1 MAHSRRRFMQT
12 LAAASALPFS
22 PAFLD
27 ALHAQASA
35 PRRAYGPNDTIRL
48 ASIGMGI
55 IGFANVERAL
65 RVPGVELVAVADCYD
80 GRLRASQEQFGA
92 EVATTRDYQELLQ
105 RDDIDAV
112 FINTPDHWHAQQAV
126 DALSAGKHVRCEKPM
141 VQHIAD
147 GQRIIDAERASGKI
161 LHVGSSGINAK
172 GAAAAADLLQQGVIG
187 ELNMAESWV
196 SRNSAIGAWQYSI
209 PTDASP
215 QTIDWK
221 RFTGPA
227 PDRLFDADRF
237 FRWRKYWDYGTGIAG
252 DMFVHR
258 FTKFH
263 RITASLGPV
272 STFSTGQI
280 SQWNDGREVP
290 DIQTAMYTYPE
301 TTAHPAFT
309 LMMNANLADGSGG
322 AGDEF
327 RLIGSHGVM
336 TVNGDNVTVERTA
349 PGLPSENGVLRGYN
363 SVRTFDAAE
372 QAAFADAWRQ
382 YRPEVVKAPDTD
394 PIAFNAEDYDLGY
407 LHIEKFFLAMRGET
421 TIQEDATYGLR
432 AAAPSLMANMSYR
445 SGQPVRW
452 DPLGLRLL

>member
-1 MAHSRRRFMQT
+1 M
-12 LAAASALPFS
+12 AAASALPFS

-27 ALHAQASA
+27 ALQAQAASSYK
-35 PRRAYGPNDTIRL
+35 RYGPNDTIRI
-48 ASIGMGI
+48 AAIGMGI
-55 IGFANVERAL
+55 IGFYNTRTAL

-92 EVATTRDYQELLQ
+92 DVAVTRDYQELLQ

-112 FINTPDHWHAQQAV
+112 FVNTPDHWHAQIAV
-126 DALSAGKHVRCEKPM
+126 DALNAGKHVRCEKPM
-141 VQHIAD
+141 VQDIAD
-147 GQRIIDAERASGKI
+147 GQRVIDAELASGRVV
-161 LHVGSSGINAK
+161 HVGSSGINAK

-221 RFTGPA
+221 RFVGPA
-227 PDRLFDADRF
+227 ADRPFDADRF
-237 FRWRKYWDYGTGIAG
+237 FRWRKYWDYGTGVAG

-263 RITASLGPV
+263 RITDSLGPV
-272 STFSTGQI
+272 SAFSTGQI

-290 DIQTAMYTYPE
+290 DVQTAMYSYPE
-301 TTAHPAFT
+301 TNAHPAFT
-309 LMMNANLADGSGG
+309 LMMNANMADGSGAG
-322 AGDEF
+322 AEF

-336 TVNGDNVTVERTA
+336 TVNGDEVRVERSA

-363 SVRTFDAAE
+363 SVQTFDAAE
-372 QAAFADAWRQ
+372 QAAFAEEWRQ
-382 YRPEVVKAPDTD
+382 YRPEAMSRDD
-394 PIAFNAEDYDLGY
+394 AEPIVFNAEDYDLGY
-407 LHIEKFFLAMRGET
+407 LHIEKFFQAVRGET